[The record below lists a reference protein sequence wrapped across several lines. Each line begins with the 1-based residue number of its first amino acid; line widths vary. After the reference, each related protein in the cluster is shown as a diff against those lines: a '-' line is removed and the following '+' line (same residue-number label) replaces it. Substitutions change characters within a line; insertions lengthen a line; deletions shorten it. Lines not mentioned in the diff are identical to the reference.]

1 MATTLKELIED
12 IEKDDL
18 PTNEFTIED
27 EDPMVILGKI
37 NEVIAS
43 LKMIQDTISSSDT
56 KAQEALTTAIQALDT
71 ANQALS
77 SSNISLE
84 TANQAIA
91 TANQA
96 IATANTALQESQ
108 NAIDT
113 SNQANNTANTA
124 ETNSLEAIRIAQET
138 LDQVTQDLGTKAYI
152 NNVLQNRLDFTED
165 PQTQINNILSQVE
178 TNTSDISTITADVE
192 ELGNELNTTNAN
204 LNTEATARQSA
215 DTTLQNNIDSEA
227 SARESADNGLQNNI
241 NTEAS
246 ARESADTTLQ
256 TQIDTLN
263 NISETIVAKGTKEGV
278 NYIKYNSGILICWGT
293 TTPSSIGTPI
303 ILPVPFVNTKYSVG
317 ATNKTIQNN
326 QIRALATTNY
336 TTTSFRTWG
345 QYSQSNSGYTD
356 GDVTYSWIA
365 IGFWK

>member
-27 EDPMVILGKI
+27 KDPMVILGKI

-56 KAQEALTTAIQALDT
+56 KAQKALTTAIQALDT

-108 NAIDT
+108 NAVDT

-124 ETNSLEAIRIAQET
+124 ETNSLEAIRIAQEA
-138 LDQVTQDLGTKAYI
+138 LDQVVQDLGTKAYI
-152 NNVLQNRLDFTED
+152 NNVLQNRLDFKED

-178 TNTSDISTITADVE
+178 TNTSDISTLTADVD
-192 ELGNELNTTNAN
+192 ELGNELNTTIAN
-204 LNTEATARQSA
+204 LNTEATARQ
-215 DTTLQNNIDSEA
+215 
-227 SARESADNGLQNNI
+227 
-241 NTEAS
+241 
-246 ARESADTTLQ
+246 SADTTLQ

-263 NISETIVAKGTKEGV
+263 NISETIVAKGNTKLGV

-293 TTPSSIGTPI
+293 TTPSSKGTFI
-303 ILPVPFVNTKYSVG
+303 TLPTPFVNTDYSVG
-317 ATNKTIQNN
+317 ATNNTIKNN
-326 QIRALATTNY
+326 QIRALATTDY
-336 TTTSFRTWG
+336 TTSFFRTVG

-356 GDVTYSWIA
+356 ADVTFSWIA

>member
-37 NEVIAS
+37 NEIIAS

-96 IATANTALQESQ
+96 IATANTALQKSQ
-108 NAIDT
+108 NAVDT
-113 SNQANNTANTA
+113 SSQANNTANTA
-124 ETNSLEAIRIAQET
+124 ETNSLEAIRIAQEA
-138 LDQVTQDLGTKAYI
+138 LDQVVQDLGTKAYI
-152 NNVLQNRLDFTED
+152 NGVLQNRLDFTED

-178 TNTSDISTITADVE
+178 TNTTDISTLTADVE
-192 ELGNELNTTNAN
+192 ELGNEINTTNSN
-204 LNTEATARQSA
+204 LNTEATARENADSDLQSQLNSEITARENA
-215 DTTLQNNIDSEA
+215 DTTLQELINNLE
-227 SARESADNGLQNNI
+227 NN
-241 NTEAS
+241 A
-246 ARESADTTLQ
+246 
-256 TQIDTLN
+256 
-263 NISETIVAKGTKEGV
+263 ETIVEKGN
-278 NYIKYNSGILICWGT
+278 NYIRYGSGIQICWGNEYGV
-293 TTPSSIGTPI
+293 S
-303 ILPVPFVNTKYSVG
+303 N
-317 ATNKTIQNN
+317 NKTITLPSEYIN
-326 QIRALATTNY
+326 TTYIVNITQLNVSSSWNDNMKAY
-336 TTTSFRTWG
+336 SLSTTSFRVNTGGSTSYTWCTLG
-345 QYSQSNSGYTD
+345 R
-356 GDVTYSWIA
+356 
-365 IGFWK
+365 WK

>member
-91 TANQA
+91 TAN
-96 IATANTALQESQ
+96 TALQKSQ
-108 NAIDT
+108 NAVDT
-113 SNQANNTANTA
+113 SSQANNTANTA
-124 ETNSLEAIRIAQET
+124 ETNSLEAIRIAQEA
-138 LDQVTQDLGTKAYI
+138 LDQVVQDLGTKAYI
-152 NNVLQNRLDFTED
+152 NGVIQNRLDFTED

-178 TNTSDISTITADVE
+178 TNTTDISTLTADVE
-192 ELGNELNTTNAN
+192 ELGNEINTTNSN
-204 LNTEATARQSA
+204 LNTEATARENA
-215 DTTLQNNIDSEA
+215 DSN
-227 SARESADNGLQNNI
+227 
-241 NTEAS
+241 
-246 ARESADTTLQ
+246 LQ
-256 TQIDTLN
+256 TQLN
-263 NISETIVAKGTKEGV
+263 NLNSSINTNTQKINQINKTVTLLYSGNPSKNDILNLSQPITEFSYIMLQTVTNGGTRPSVLIPVAAIDGYSSDEGYIANASIS
-278 NYIKYNSGILICWGT
+278 GT
-293 TTPSSIGTPI
+293 TRQTVFNFYSSTAIIIG
-303 ILPVPFVNTKYSVG
+303 
-317 ATNKTIQNN
+317 NKTN
-326 QIRALATTNY
+326 
-336 TTTSFRTWG
+336 TST
-345 QYSQSNSGYTD
+345 
-356 GDVTYSWIA
+356 VTVYGI
-365 IGFWK
+365 K